1 MSARLH
7 ILQTERT
14 NEMEWIRIA
23 FSYGTL
29 PASFMR
35 HLPYTTFETEA
46 NDDCAA
52 DDEAEEEEVETRY
65 FYKLIIHFMCTPPK
79 QILDSSLVAVMM
91 HLRVEATQNKTRRS
105 TKYK

>member
-14 NEMEWIRIA
+14 NGMEWIRIA

-46 NDDCAA
+46 NDDC
-52 DDEAEEEEVETRY
+52 V
-65 FYKLIIHFMCTPPK
+65 LMMK
-79 QILDSSLVAVMM
+79 QKKKKWKPGISI
-91 HLRVEATQNKTRRS
+91 N
-105 TKYK
+105 